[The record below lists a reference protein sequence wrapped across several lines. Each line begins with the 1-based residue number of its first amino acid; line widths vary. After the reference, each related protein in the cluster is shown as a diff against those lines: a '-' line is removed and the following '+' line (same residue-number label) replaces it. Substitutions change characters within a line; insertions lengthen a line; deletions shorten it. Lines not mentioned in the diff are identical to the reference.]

1 MTTGMPDTGAGGMG
15 RTNQPAGAGAA
26 ASGSTAGGA
35 HGAVDQAKE
44 KAQQLAGQAREQAG
58 ERLETGLHRGKTRA
72 AESLGGVAQSLLQS
86 GQQLRDQH
94 QGAGRYVEQAAQ
106 RMQQLSDYLQR
117 TDVDDIIDGVES
129 TARRQP
135 ALFLGAAFAVGLI
148 GARFLKSS
156 RRAQRHT
163 ALTRYEGD
171 AFSGA
176 GAYGRGAYAG
186 GASGSSG
193 AYGGTAGSYGSTGGS
208 YGSTAGAYGGTTPGG
223 YGDASRGRLE
233 RDVTGGQGVSSEPR
247 SATGGAYGTTGTTGT
262 AGTTGIGGGTGG
274 VGAAG
279 SAGTAGAT
287 GTTGATGSTGTRGG
301 TSDRGT
307 PSGML
312 GADLGVG
319 GVDPD
324 ATDRY

>member
-86 GQQLRDQH
+86 GQQLRDQN

-117 TDVDDIIDGVES
+117 TDVDDIIDGVEN

-156 RRAQRHT
+156 RRAQRQT
-163 ALTRYEGD
+163 AVTRYEGD
-171 AFSGA
+171 AYSGA
-176 GAYGRGAYAG
+176 GAYAG
-186 GASGSSG
+186 GAYGATG
-193 AYGGTAGSYGSTGGS
+193 AYGGTAGSYGSTAGA
-208 YGSTAGAYGGTTPGG
+208 YGSTAGAYGGTAPGSS
-223 YGDASRGRLE
+223 GDASRGRLE
-233 RDVTGGQGVSSEPR
+233 RDVTGGQGISSEPR
-247 SATGGAYGTTGTTGT
+247 STTGGAYGTTGTTGT
-262 AGTTGIGGGTGG
+262 AGTTGIGGSTGSTGSTGG
-274 VGAAG
+274 AGAAG
-279 SAGTAGAT
+279 SAGTPGTT
-287 GTTGATGSTGTRGG
+287 GTTGTSGTPGTRG
-301 TSDRGT
+301 TQ
-307 PSGML
+307 SGML

>member
-117 TDVDDIIDGVES
+117 TDVDDIIDGVEN

-156 RRAQRHT
+156 RRAQRQT
-163 ALTRYEGD
+163 AVTRYEGD
-171 AFSGA
+171 AYSGA
-176 GAYGRGAYAG
+176 GAYAG
-186 GASGSSG
+186 GAYGSTG
-193 AYGGTAGSYGSTGGS
+193 AYGGAAGSYGSTG
-208 YGSTAGAYGGTTPGG
+208 GAYGGTTPGG

-307 PSGML
+307 QSGML